1 MLLVIQNKYNGV
13 YQVRLVGKGF
23 SQTPGLDFMDN
34 FSPDVTFQ
42 VVITQMIIQKWDA
55 EIVDIDNAFLNGEL
69 EHEIYMAIPE
79 GYTECIKQCEENKT
93 LKLEK
98 AIYGLVQAARPFF
111 KKIHNL
117 LLQANF
123 KAREADPCLVYKE
136 DKETGVCIIFIYID
150 DMLIVGKTEAIE
162 EIRVLQ

>member
-23 SQTPGLDFMDN
+23 SQTPGLDF
-34 FSPDVTFQ
+34 
-42 VVITQMIIQKWDA
+42 K
-55 EIVDIDNAFLNGEL
+55 
-69 EHEIYMAIPE
+69 

-123 KAREADPCLVYKE
+123 KAREADP
-136 DKETGVCIIFIYID
+136 
-150 DMLIVGKTEAIE
+150 
-162 EIRVLQ
+162 